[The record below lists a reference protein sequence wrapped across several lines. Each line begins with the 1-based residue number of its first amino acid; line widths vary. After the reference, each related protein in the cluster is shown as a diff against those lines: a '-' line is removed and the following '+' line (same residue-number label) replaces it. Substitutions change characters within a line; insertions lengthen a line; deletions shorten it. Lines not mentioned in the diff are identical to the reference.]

1 MYDTRGEEG
10 PSLKI
15 YPNYNGDIH
24 DNTTGFDTRV
34 FSFALKDKGQGS
46 CLSLSACHIWC
57 DEKL

>member
-46 CLSLSACHIWC
+46 CLSLSACHI
-57 DEKL
+57 